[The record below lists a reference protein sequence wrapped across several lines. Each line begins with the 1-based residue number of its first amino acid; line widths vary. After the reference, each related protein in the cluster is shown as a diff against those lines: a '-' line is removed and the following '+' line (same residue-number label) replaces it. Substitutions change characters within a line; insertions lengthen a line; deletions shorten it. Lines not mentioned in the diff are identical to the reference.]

1 MKIFYASVI
10 EKHAGWGSEYFINKS
25 LRNLGH
31 ETYCV
36 DYRKDRYRLYR
47 RFVNA
52 PECDAFLLQRG
63 DYFPI
68 PLIRSIQVPRFFL
81 TTELVSRCRD
91 QERLLKSG
99 LFDHIFLHTKNCV
112 NTVISR
118 NWVKPGQS
126 SLLLLTFD
134 ENLHRKIPGIV
145 KDIDLLFVGWLSK
158 RRRAILKK
166 ISSQFN
172 CLATAAYGEDLVR
185 LANRAKI
192 VLNIHAEDFPDT
204 ETRVFETLGC
214 GSFLLSERLSSEN
227 PFSERELVQ
236 FEDIEDLMKKI
247 RYFLEHDEERETIAE
262 HGHAAALA
270 NHTYAHRARQIIE
283 TMSFYL
289 NRGNKEKSKTIRRG
303 RELRMYAL
311 AEPFVPVYYTCV
323 KKLFPWLRKIRRAWQ
338 KNNAPKNR

>member
-1 MKIFYASVI
+1 MKIFDASVI

-81 TTELVSRCRD
+81 TTELVSRCQD

-112 NTVISR
+112 DTVISE
-118 NWVKPGQS
+118 NWVKPEQC

-134 ENLHRKIPGIV
+134 ENLHRKIPGTT

-158 RRRAILKK
+158 RRKNILKK
-166 ISSQFN
+166 ISSRFN
-172 CLATAAYGEDLVR
+172 CLATAAYGEGLVR

-247 RYFLEHDEERETIAE
+247 RYFLEHAEEREAIAE
-262 HGHAAALA
+262 QGHASALKS
-270 NHTYAHRARQIIE
+270 HTYAHRARQIIE
-283 TMSFYL
+283 TISPYL
-289 NRGNKEKSKTIRRG
+289 NRGN
-303 RELRMYAL
+303 RENGKIVRHGQDLRMYAL
-311 AEPFVPVYYTCV
+311 VEPFIPVYYIYV
-323 KKLFPWLRKIRRAWQ
+323 KKLLPCLRKIRRVWQ
-338 KNNAPKNR
+338 KR

>member
-1 MKIFYASVI
+1 MKIFYVSAI
-10 EKHAGWGSEYFINKS
+10 EKHAGWGSEHFTNKS
-25 LRNLGH
+25 LHNLGH

-68 PLIRSIQVPRFFL
+68 PLIKSIQVPRFFL
-81 TTELVSRCRD
+81 TTELVSRCQD

-99 LFDHIFLHTKNCV
+99 LFDHIFLHTRNCV
-112 NTVISR
+112 DTVISR

-134 ENLHRKIPGIV
+134 ENLQRKIPGTV

-158 RRRAILKK
+158 RRRTILKK

-172 CLATAAYGEDLVR
+172 CLATSAYGEDLVR
-185 LANRAKI
+185 LSNRAKI
-192 VLNIHAEDFPDT
+192 VLNIHAEDFLDT
-204 ETRVFETLGC
+204 EYRVFETLGC

-236 FEDIEDLMKKI
+236 FEDTEDLMKKI
-247 RYFLEHDEERETIAE
+247 RYFLDHTEERETIAE
-262 HGHAAALA
+262 QGHASALK
-270 NHTYAHRARQIIE
+270 NHTYTHRARQMVE
-283 TMSFYL
+283 TMSLYR
-289 NRGNKEKSKTIRRG
+289 NRQNREKSKTVRRG
-303 RELRMYAL
+303 RDLRVYAL
-311 AEPFVPVYYTCV
+311 AEPFIPVYYTYV
-323 KKLFPWLRKIRRAWQ
+323 KKLLPCLRKIIS
-338 KNNAPKNR
+338 

>member
-10 EKHAGWGSEYFINKS
+10 EKHAGWGSEYFINRS

-68 PLIRSIQVPRFFL
+68 PLIKSIRVPRFFL
-81 TTELVSRCRD
+81 TTELVSRCQD

-112 NTVISR
+112 DTVISR
-118 NWVKPGQS
+118 NWAKPGQC
-126 SLLLLTFD
+126 SLLLLSFD
-134 ENLHRKIPGIV
+134 ENLHRKIPGTV
-145 KDIDLLFVGWLSK
+145 KDIDLLFVGWLSE
-158 RRRAILKK
+158 RRKNILKK

-192 VLNIHAEDFPDT
+192 VLNIHAEDFRDT

-214 GSFLLSERLSSEN
+214 GSFLLSEQLSSEN

-236 FEDIEDLMKKI
+236 FENIEDLMEKI
-247 RYFLEHDEERETIAE
+247 RYFLEHDEEREAIAE
-262 HGHAAALA
+262 QGHASALK
-270 NHTYAHRARQIIE
+270 NHTYARRARQIIE
-283 TMSFYL
+283 TISPYL
-289 NRGNKEKSKTIRRG
+289 NRGNREKGKTVRPD
-303 RELRMYAL
+303 RELRIYAL
-311 AEPFVPVYYTCV
+311 TEPFIPVYYTYV
-323 KKLFPWLRKIRRAWQ
+323 KKLLPCLRKIRCAWQ
-338 KNNAPKNR
+338 KK